1 MKQEKITERQREF
14 ARLIAKGEK
23 QGAAYRKA
31 FGCAGQSEAAVR
43 SDASRLAKNDRIR
56 RLIEELRERADSEA
70 VMSRHE
76 RMVRLSRQVEEA
88 AREGDRSGLVRVIDI
103 LNKMDG
109 AYRPKRVR
117 MENTRSIVDIVNVLQ
132 GRGGGPKVH

>member
-1 MKQEKITERQREF
+1 
-14 ARLIAKGEK
+14 
-23 QGAAYRKA
+23 
-31 FGCAGQSEAAVR
+31 
-43 SDASRLAKNDRIR
+43 
-56 RLIEELRERADSEA
+56 
-70 VMSRHE
+70 
-76 RMVRLSRQVEEA
+76 MVRLSRQVEEA